1 MNFQQKLALRYVRAK
16 LHILSLVSP
25 ERAAKKAF
33 QLFCTPRRKS
43 PTKLPPLFEKGE
55 NLSFRLEDHVVRGHR
70 WLPHQASS
78 DSLKKALIVHG
89 FESSSRNFEQ
99 YVGALLK
106 KGYEVLAFDAPAH
119 GLSGGRRITLPL
131 YTDMIRTVYDQYGPV
146 HAFMGHSLGA
156 LALALFLESIP
167 HDDTTRMALI
177 APAVEAT
184 FAVDMFFQLLELSD
198 EVRTAFEAYEYH
210 LYGLPFSWFSLR
222 RTLDKI
228 KADILW
234 VQDEEDT
241 ITPLK
246 DTLPVKE
253 ERRPNIR
260 FIITRGLGHRKIYRD
275 MKVVQQVVAFL
286 SEDQ

>member
-1 MNFQQKLALRYVRAK
+1 MTLFQKLALRYIRAK
-16 LHILSLVSP
+16 LHILTLVSP

-43 PTKLPPLFEKGE
+43 PKKLPPLFEKGE
-55 NLSFRLEDHVVRGHR
+55 NLSFRLDDHVVRGYR
-70 WLPHQASS
+70 WRPHQASS
-78 DSLKKALIVHG
+78 ASLKKALIIHG
-89 FESSSRNFEQ
+89 FGSSSSNFEQ

-119 GLSGGRRITLPL
+119 GQSGGKRITLPL
-131 YTDMIRTVYDQYGPV
+131 YTDMIRTVYDQYGPI

-156 LALALFLESIP
+156 LALALFLESVP

-184 FAVDMFFQLLELSD
+184 AAVDMFFQLLELPD
-198 EVRTAFEAYEYH
+198 EVRTAFEAYEYN

-222 RTLDKI
+222 RALDKI
-228 KADILW
+228 KAGILW
-234 VQDEEDT
+234 VQDEDDT

-246 DTLPVKE
+246 DALPVKNE
-253 ERRPNIR
+253 GRPNIR

-275 MKVVQQVVAFL
+275 AMVMRQVVAFL
-286 SEDQ
+286 SDDQ

>member
-1 MNFQQKLALRYVRAK
+1 MTLFQKLALRYIRAK
-16 LHILSLVSP
+16 LHILTLVSP

-43 PTKLPPLFEKGE
+43 PKQLPPLYEKGE
-55 NLSFRLEDHVVRGHR
+55 HLSFRLDDHIIRGHR
-70 WLPHQASS
+70 LLPHQASGT
-78 DSLKKALIVHG
+78 SLKKALIVHG

-99 YVGALLK
+99 YARALLK

-119 GLSGGRRITLPL
+119 GRSGGRRITLPL
-131 YTDMIRTVYDQYGPV
+131 YVDMIRAIYQQYGPI

-167 HDDTTRMALI
+167 HDDTTRVALI

-184 FAVDMFFQLLELSD
+184 TAVDMFFQLLELPD
-198 EVRTAFEAYEYH
+198 EVRTAFESYEYNR
-210 LYGLPFSWFSLR
+210 YGLPFSWFSLR
-222 RTLDKI
+222 RALDNI
-228 KADILW
+228 KAGILW
-234 VQDEEDT
+234 VQDEDDT

-246 DTLPVKE
+246 DALPVKDE
-253 ERRPNIR
+253 GRPNIR
-260 FIITRGLGHRKIYRD
+260 FVITRGLGHRKIYRD
-275 MKVVQQVVAFL
+275 AMVIHQVVAFL

>member
-1 MNFQQKLALRYVRAK
+1 MNLQQKLALRYIRAK
-16 LHILSLVSP
+16 LHILTLVSP
-25 ERAAKKAF
+25 ERAAQKAF

-43 PTKLPPLFEKGE
+43 PKQLPPLFEKGE
-55 NLSFRLEDHVVRGHR
+55 SLSFRLDDHVVRGHR
-70 WLPHQASS
+70 WRPHQASS
-78 DSLKKALIVHG
+78 ASLKKALIVHG
-89 FESSSRNFEQ
+89 FESSSPNFEQ

-119 GLSGGRRITLPL
+119 GRSGGKRITLPL
-131 YTDMIRTVYDQYGPV
+131 YTDMIRIVYDRYGPI

-167 HDDTTRMALI
+167 HNDSTRMALI

-184 FAVDMFFQLLELSD
+184 SAVDMFFQLLELSD
-198 EVRTAFEAYEYH
+198 EVRTAFEAYEYN

-222 RTLDKI
+222 RALDNI
-228 KADILW
+228 KAGVLW
-234 VQDEEDT
+234 VQDEDDT
-241 ITPLK
+241 ITPMK
-246 DTLPVKE
+246 DALPVKE

-260 FIITRGLGHRKIYRD
+260 FVITRELGHRKIYRD
-275 MKVVQQVVAFL
+275 AKVVQQVVAFL